1 MRDLT
6 GGGFRDLGLYQT
18 NSVVQVS
25 SDRWPPGWGFG
36 FAVFFVHNE
45 PIILVHAFSHTYIK
59 VNLRFHTN
67 RFNDVHLVWKFS
79 HVLAMHKVQSSEYEC
94 FRRNVK
100 KVDVMALIAGLPH

>member
-6 GGGFRDLGLYQT
+6 GGGFWDLGLYQT

-67 RFNDVHLVWKFS
+67 RFIDVHLVWKLYATFWQ
-79 HVLAMHKVQSSEYEC
+79 VQSSGYEC

-100 KVDVMALIAGLPH
+100 KVDVMALIADLPH